1 MPPYIHLFQSSSYF
15 DRHVMISYD
24 IIHPEPAGGNGK
36 LEQLTEIPLKNKKI
50 KNNKV
55 IFTDYTL

>member
-1 MPPYIHLFQSSSYF
+1 
-15 DRHVMISYD
+15 MISYD

-36 LEQLTEIPLKNKKI
+36 LEQLTEIPLKKKI

-55 IFTDYTL
+55 IFTDYTLWNENYLHLIKNFKWIPI

>member
-1 MPPYIHLFQSSSYF
+1 
-15 DRHVMISYD
+15 MISYD

-55 IFTDYTL
+55 IFTDYTLWNENYLHLIKNFKWIPI

>member
-1 MPPYIHLFQSSSYF
+1 
-15 DRHVMISYD
+15 MISYD

-36 LEQLTEIPLKNKKI
+36 LEQLTEIPLKKKI

>member
-36 LEQLTEIPLKNKKI
+36 LEQLTEIPLKKK
-50 KNNKV
+50 NQE
-55 IFTDYTL
+55 